1 MNNELFACEIK
12 QKFKVVINF
21 ITNMPKLKK
30 NKNERKIK
38 LKLKIK
44 NCQK

>member
-21 ITNMPKLKK
+21 ITNMPK
-30 NKNERKIK
+30 
-38 LKLKIK
+38 
-44 NCQK
+44 